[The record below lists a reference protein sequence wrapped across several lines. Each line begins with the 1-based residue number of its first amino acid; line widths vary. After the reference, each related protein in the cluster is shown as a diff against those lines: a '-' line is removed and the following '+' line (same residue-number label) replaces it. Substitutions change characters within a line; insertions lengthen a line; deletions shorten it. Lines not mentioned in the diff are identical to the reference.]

1 MLVLYL
7 VLFGV
12 WLAMVIKFAMP
23 MANILSLKNPNSVKI
38 MVYGGMVILGTA
50 YLYRVMHLLLF
61 WTDGSGVHLFE
72 VFYLVLK
79 NIGEGVITTMLVAI
93 AWGWT
98 IVHLK
103 PNQYYIILGVVSCLI
118 NIVSLILSSLTE

>member
-79 NIGEGVITTMLVAI
+79 NIGEGVITTILVAI

>member
-103 PNQYYIILGVVSCLI
+103 
-118 NIVSLILSSLTE
+118 LTSTTLF